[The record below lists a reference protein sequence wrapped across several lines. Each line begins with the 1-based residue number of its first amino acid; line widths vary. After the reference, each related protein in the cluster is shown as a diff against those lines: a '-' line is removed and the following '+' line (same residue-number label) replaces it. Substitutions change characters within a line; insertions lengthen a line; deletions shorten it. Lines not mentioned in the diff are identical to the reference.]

1 MERVQAVRGGNAGVK
16 AVWSAFV
23 LLRPKQ
29 WTKNLLVFA
38 AALFTGTF
46 TLEALRLSGLAFA
59 AMCLASSATYV
70 FNDLRDAQRDRNHPK
85 KKLRPIA
92 SGDIAPVPA
101 GVIGLLALAGS
112 FALAWSLGHGV
123 VLAIAGYL
131 GLQAAY
137 NLGLKAVPITD
148 VFIIALG
155 FVVRA
160 VLGALAMNVMI
171 SGWLFFCTMFL
182 ALMLGFSKR
191 RDEFLRMGEF
201 GSGSRSSLQHYS
213 QPVLDLMVG
222 LFAGASML
230 SYGIYSI
237 ESQTAKAHPSLIL
250 TALFV
255 TYGICRYLY
264 LVFHDSQ
271 GEEPETILLTDRH
284 IIISVAGFVVAAGLA
299 VTDTFERLVR

>member
-1 MERVQAVRGGNAGVK
+1 MK
-16 AVWSAFV
+16 AVWATLL

-46 TLEALRLSGLAFA
+46 TADALRLCGLAFI
-59 AMCLASSATYV
+59 AMCLASSAIYV
-70 FNDLRDAQRDRNHPK
+70 FNDIQDAEKDRTHPRK
-85 KKLRPIA
+85 KHRPIA
-92 SGDIAPVPA
+92 SGAVSKA
-101 GVIGLLALAGS
+101 LATVIGAVALLGSLAVSIQLGIGVTTGVLGYIALQS
-112 FALAWSLGHGV
+112 
-123 VLAIAGYL
+123 
-131 GLQAAY
+131 AY
-137 NLGLKAVPITD
+137 NIGLKAIPITD
-148 VFIIALG
+148 VFVIAIG
-155 FVVRA
+155 FVIRA
-160 VLGALAMNVMI
+160 VLGALALNVVI

-191 RDEFLRMGEF
+191 RDEFLRMGEM
-201 GSGSRSSLQHYS
+201 GVGSRTSLRHYS

-264 LVFHDSQ
+264 LVFHASQ
-271 GEEPETILLTDRH
+271 GEEPETILLTDPH
-284 IIISVAGFVVAAGLA
+284 IIISVLGFVITAGLA
-299 VTDTFERLVR
+299 VTNTLERLIR

>member
-1 MERVQAVRGGNAGVK
+1 MKGLWAT
-16 AVWSAFV
+16 FV

-29 WTKNLLVFA
+29 WTKNFLVFA

-46 TLEALRLSGLAFA
+46 TLEALRLSGLAFV

-70 FNDLRDAQRDRNHPK
+70 FNDLRDAERDQRHPK
-85 KKLRPIA
+85 KRHRPLA
-92 SGDIAPVPA
+92 SGAVTPLTA
-101 GVIGLLALAGS
+101 GVLGLLALAGS
-112 FALAWSLGHGV
+112 IAVAWVLGHGAM
-123 VLAIAGYL
+123 LAIAGYL
-131 GLQAAY
+131 ALQLVY
-137 NLGLKAVPITD
+137 NLGLKSVPITD

-155 FVVRA
+155 FVIRA
-160 VLGALAMNVMI
+160 VLGALAMGVMI

-191 RDEFLRMGEF
+191 RDEFMRMGEF
-201 GSGSRSSLQHYS
+201 GPGSRSSLQHYS

-222 LFAGASML
+222 LFAAASML

-237 ESQTAKAHPSLIL
+237 ESQTAKAHPSLII

-271 GEEPETILLTDRH
+271 GEEPETILLSDPH
-284 IIISVAGFVVAAGLA
+284 IIISVAGFIVTAGLA
-299 VTDTFERLVR
+299 VTNTLERLIK